1 MPEDDFEGPV
11 GNFIGGDIRKFPT
24 GEQNIKFL
32 NGEGPILVRLKFLD
46 GLYTLIDIFLP
57 GDDIIDNSLNLI
69 NIVGLVI
76 NFPKRF
82 DIILPF
88 LNKKS
93 IPTFGVIFKFINSF
107 VNFFFEFFTDS
118 FNKLVKFNK
127 IIIFS

>member
-11 GNFIGGDIRKFPT
+11 SNFISGDIRKFPA
-24 GEQNIKFL
+24 GEQDVKFL
-32 NGEGPILVRLKFLD
+32 NSEGPILVRLKFLD

-69 NIVGLVI
+69 NIVGLVV
-76 NFPKRF
+76 NFSKRF
-82 DIILPF
+82 DIILSL

-93 IPTFGVIFKFINSF
+93 IPTFGVIFKFIDSF
-107 VNFFFEFFTDS
+107 INFFFKFFTDS
-118 FNKLVKFNK
+118 LDKLVKFDK